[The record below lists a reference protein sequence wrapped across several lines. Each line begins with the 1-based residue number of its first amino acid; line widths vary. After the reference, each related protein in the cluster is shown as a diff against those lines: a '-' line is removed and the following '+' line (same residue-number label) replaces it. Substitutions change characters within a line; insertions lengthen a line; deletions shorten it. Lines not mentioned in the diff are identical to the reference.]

1 MLKLSVPQFEFC
13 ASQHLNTF
21 IKWDTVVILGVCL
34 VEESSPLFHLVDTQ
48 YNLITTYRSEVKFT
62 MNKSIDGSK
71 TCCTFLREA
80 FAFLRERINYQTV
93 VSELWSKM
101 KLLVKIS
108 WLYMPV
114 YTDRTGA
121 LLQIGSSSR
130 DSVPVPFHLLPG
142 KCSLTPDECL
152 LFMQ

>member
-1 MLKLSVPQFEFC
+1 
-13 ASQHLNTF
+13 
-21 IKWDTVVILGVCL
+21 
-34 VEESSPLFHLVDTQ
+34 
-48 YNLITTYRSEVKFT
+48 
-62 MNKSIDGSK
+62 
-71 TCCTFLREA
+71 
-80 FAFLRERINYQTV
+80 
-93 VSELWSKM
+93 M

-114 YTDRTGA
+114 CTDRTGA

-152 LFMQ
+152 LFMQQTTLYFGYQRNNLRVVLWEHEKSL

>member
-1 MLKLSVPQFEFC
+1 
-13 ASQHLNTF
+13 
-21 IKWDTVVILGVCL
+21 
-34 VEESSPLFHLVDTQ
+34 
-48 YNLITTYRSEVKFT
+48 

-80 FAFLRERINYQTV
+80 FAFLRERINYYTV

-114 YTDRTGA
+114 CTDRTGA

-152 LFMQ
+152 LFMHQTTLSVTSVITYAWCCENTRKVCRSRAGGNSFKKLFECVPWTETL